1 MTQRQVYISGE
12 YFAESE
18 AKISVF
24 DSAVM
29 LGDTATEST
38 RTFCQKPFRLADH
51 LRRLYDSMKVMRLD
65 PQMTLE
71 EMEALSLEV
80 LERNLPAYGPEEDL
94 WLVHNISRGGF
105 PPSGDQ
111 SLPRRPTIIIHT
123 LPMDLSYW
131 AEFFVRGCHAVTP
144 MSRMIPA
151 QSLDPKIKNRSR
163 MGYTLAELEVKLV
176 DPRAQGILLDL
187 DGYLAENK
195 GGNFFVVRDGV
206 LRTPPVWQA
215 LNGITRQTTL
225 QIAADKGIPT
235 EVCPLQ
241 PYDVYTADEA
251 FFTSTPYCI
260 MPATTFNGL
269 PVGDGKV
276 GPITKRLMCGWN
288 EIAGYD
294 LFDRA
299 IRALESPLREEL
311 LAEMG

>member
-1 MTQRQVYISGE
+1 MQAGLPGDLADQSGGVEQLDHTDRSDHHRDHEQEQSQRDRAPQDRSERVLVALVEHDRQVEHPTPLGPLIAPLVE
-12 YFAESE
+12 PVDAT
-18 AKISVF
+18 F
-24 DSAVM
+24 DPGAPGALVTRM
-29 LGDTATEST
+29 NAT
-38 RTFCQKPFRLADH
+38 H
-51 LRRLYDSMKVMRLD
+51 
-65 PQMTLE
+65 
-71 EMEALSLEV
+71 
-80 LERNLPAYGPEEDL
+80 
-94 WLVHNISRGGF
+94 
-105 PPSGDQ
+105 
-111 SLPRRPTIIIHT
+111 
-123 LPMDLSYW
+123 
-131 AEFFVRGCHAVTP
+131 
-144 MSRMIPA
+144 
-151 QSLDPKIKNRSR
+151 
-163 MGYTLAELEVKLV
+163 
-176 DPRAQGILLDL
+176 
-187 DGYLAENK
+187 K
-195 GGNFFVVRDGV
+195 GGMCGTQVRYYHRPG
-206 LRTPPVWQA
+206 VWQA

-225 QIAADKGIPT
+225 QIAADRGIPT